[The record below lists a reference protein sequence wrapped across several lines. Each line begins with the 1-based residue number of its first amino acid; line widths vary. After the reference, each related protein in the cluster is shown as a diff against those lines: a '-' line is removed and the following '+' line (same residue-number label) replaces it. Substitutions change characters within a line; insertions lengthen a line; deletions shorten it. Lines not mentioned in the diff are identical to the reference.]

1 MLEIAELEVRY
12 GAVHAVRG
20 ASLTV
25 KPGEIVGLIGPNGA
39 GKTSTVQAICG
50 LVPTY
55 AGTITYAGQNLAG
68 LSSAKRVRAGLAL
81 VPQGRQVFPNLTVAE
96 NLAVGSWIRRPGEQ
110 RPKLDDLL
118 AELPALRPKLRQ
130 AAGTLSGGEQQ
141 MLALARALASRP
153 TCMLLDEPSMGLSPI
168 MVDRVAQ
175 AIRALADQRGIAVL
189 VVDQGLGVVR
199 KITSRINVMVSGR
212 VVEQM
217 ETTTVGDGRALER
230 AYFG

>member
-50 LVPTY
+50 LVPAH

>member
-1 MLEIAELEVRY
+1 MLEISELEVRY

-110 RPKLDDLL
+110 RPKLEDLL

-199 KITSRINVMVSGR
+199 KITSRINVMVGGR